1 MTQSDL
7 APAITVNIPP
17 SLALTVTHEQ
27 LVELA
32 IANRDLQLER
42 TATGELIV
50 MAPTGSITGNRN
62 LDIEGQLWLWNRQAK
77 LGKTFNSSTGFH
89 LPNGADRSPD
99 AAWVRQDRW
108 DGLTPAQQEGFAPL
122 CPDFVLELRS
132 SFTIT
137 PPPTAPPLAK
147 GRMGGVITRQ
157 AKMLEYMANGA
168 CLSWLIDRKN
178 QTVEIYRQGQAVE
191 ILHRPMSLMGEDVLL
206 GFVLDLTEVWR

>member
-1 MTQSDL
+1 MMQSDL
-7 APAITVNIPP
+7 VPAITVNIPP
-17 SLALTVTHEQ
+17 SLTLTVTHEQ

-99 AAWVRQDRW
+99 AAWVRQDWW
-108 DGLTPAQQEGFAPL
+108 DALTPDQQEGFAPL

-132 SFTIT
+132 TYDNL
-137 PPPTAPPLAK
+137 APL
-147 GRMGGVITRQ
+147 Q
-157 AKMLEYMANGA
+157 AKMQEYMANGA
-168 CLSWLIDRKN
+168 CLGWLIDRKN
-178 QTVEIYRQGQAVE
+178 QTVEIYRQEQAVE
-191 ILHRPMSLMGEDVLL
+191 ILNRPFSLSGEDVLP
-206 GFVLDLTEVWR
+206 GFILDMTEVWN